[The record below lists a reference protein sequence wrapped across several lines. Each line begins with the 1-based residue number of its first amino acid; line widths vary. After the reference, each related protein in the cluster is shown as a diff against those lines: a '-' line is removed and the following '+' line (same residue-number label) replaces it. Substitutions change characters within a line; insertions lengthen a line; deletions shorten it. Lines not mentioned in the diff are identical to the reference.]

1 MPEPIQYPPGAS
13 SPAEAAPI
21 RRSYP
26 FLSEIRESGYRL
38 GPVTVGLIAACVAV
52 ALYSSLGTSERNLLP
67 LFISLTPASGPYG
80 ILPEVRAGEVWR
92 LLTPM
97 FIHLGVI
104 HIVFN
109 MIWLKDIGSA
119 IEHRDG
125 SKQFVAMVVITALCS
140 NVGQYFWN
148 GPAFGGMSGVVYGL
162 FGYVAVRSSLAPR
175 SGYYMPGQ
183 TVLIMLA
190 WFVACLLGVIPHV
203 TNVANAAH
211 GYGLLV
217 GVVWGFIAV
226 KTQPARPDAVTVL
239 RS

>member
-1 MPEPIQYPPGAS
+1 MPEPIQYS
-13 SPAEAAPI
+13 SGDPSPSAESAPV

-26 FLSEIRESGYRL
+26 FLSEIKESGYRY
-38 GPVTVGLIAACVAV
+38 GPVTVGLIAVCVVV
-52 ALYSSLGTSERNLLP
+52 ALYSSLGNDEKSLLP

-80 ILPEVRAGEVWR
+80 VLPEVKSGEVWR

-97 FIHLGVI
+97 FIHFGVL

-125 SKQFVAMVVITALCS
+125 SKLFVAMVVVTALCS
-140 NVGQYFWN
+140 NIGQYLWS

-162 FGYVAVRSSLAPR
+162 FGYVAVRSLLAPR

-203 TNVANAAH
+203 ANAAH

-217 GVVWGFIAV
+217 GVIWGFIAV
-226 KTQPARPDAVTVL
+226 KI
-239 RS
+239 RSERSGEMTIVRS